1 MSEHSEFDQ
10 GSPRIERGLEALFG
24 APNPEA
30 AFVARLEQQLL
41 TRVRTRSQRGSELRF
56 HLRPTTRSGWVL
68 LVLALCLALGAGA
81 WAVSSIVDRLFRVD
95 PGLNHVGQAGLGQ
108 DLALS
113 QMVDG
118 VTVTLERAYAD
129 ANRIAIGLTVRGSY
143 VLGYDLAHVALSDT
157 LDRTFP
163 LSMGMGVK
171 GQSDVLQL
179 KLPSGA
185 GAHVLSFDASALRG
199 APSTLDLHLV
209 VEVARSPM
217 PLSQH
222 VIGPFIFDFSLPLNP
237 GKVVDVQQRV
247 TAASVDI
254 ELKQVVVTP
263 SETQVLLCLGAPSET
278 GTSWGAVSTLRTETG
293 QADGVWVRSAEEG
306 CTLHGFLPPLYD
318 QPGEWTLTVTELVVH
333 DRTQLGEPTRIAGP
347 WVFLFHVP

>member
-1 MSEHSEFDQ
+1 MNERQIVQSLHEIAGHAVPDDLDLWPAIRARVT
-10 GSPRIERGLEALFG
+10 PRH
-24 APNPEA
+24 
-30 AFVARLEQQLL
+30 
-41 TRVRTRSQRGSELRF
+41 RSHWV
-56 HLRPTTRSGWVL
+56 HLRRTTRPGWVL

-81 WAVSSIVDRLFRVD
+81 WAVSPIVDRLFRVD
-95 PGLNHVGQAGLGQ
+95 PGLNHIGQAGLGQ

-113 QMVDG
+113 QTVEG

-129 ANRIAIGLTVRGSY
+129 ANRIAFVVTVHGPRI
-143 VLGYDLAHVALSDT
+143 LGYDLAHATLSDRHE
-157 LDRTFP
+157 RTFP

-171 GQSDVLQL
+171 GQSDVLEL
-179 KLPSGA
+179 ELPSGA
-185 GAHVLSFDASALRG
+185 GAHVLSFDASAVRG
-199 APSTLDLHLV
+199 EPSTLDLHLV

-222 VIGPFIFDFSLPLNP
+222 VIGPFIFDFSLPVNP
-237 GKVVDVQQRV
+237 GKVVEVQQRV

-254 ELKQVVVTP
+254 ELRQVVVTP
-263 SETQVLLCLGAPSET
+263 SETQILLCLGAPSEK

-306 CTLHGFLPPLYD
+306 CALHGFLPPLYD

-333 DRTQLGEPTRIAGP
+333 DRTQLGEPKRIAGP
-347 WVFLFHVP
+347 WVFHFHVP